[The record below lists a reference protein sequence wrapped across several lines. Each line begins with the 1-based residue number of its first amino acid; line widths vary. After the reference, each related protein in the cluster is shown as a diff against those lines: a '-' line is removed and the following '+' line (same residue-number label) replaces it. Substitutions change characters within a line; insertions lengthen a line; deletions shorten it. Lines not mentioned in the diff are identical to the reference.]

1 MIEIDRTLQI
11 DRHVQVTNSREG
23 RYLSFG
29 FFEKDCGIE
38 LEFLGWTKL
47 VPQPDK
53 PDYIKG
59 VVKPW
64 ECEIPVI
71 DLRTL
76 YGKRPTQMTDTTC
89 IVIFED
95 SEPYKYFFGMV
106 VGDLSNVINIA
117 DGTENRM
124 SPLLLSAKRHLLI
137 NPAVKN

>member
-1 MIEIDRTLQI
+1 MIMTDRALQI
-11 DRHVQVTNSREG
+11 DRQVQVTKSREG
-23 RYLSFG
+23 KYLSFG
-29 FFEKDCGIE
+29 FFEKDYGTE
-38 LEFLGWTKL
+38 LEFLGWTEL
-47 VPQPDK
+47 VPKPDK

-71 DLRTL
+71 DLRIL

-95 SEPYKYFFGMV
+95 SEPYRYFFGMV

-137 NPAVKN
+137 SPAVKN